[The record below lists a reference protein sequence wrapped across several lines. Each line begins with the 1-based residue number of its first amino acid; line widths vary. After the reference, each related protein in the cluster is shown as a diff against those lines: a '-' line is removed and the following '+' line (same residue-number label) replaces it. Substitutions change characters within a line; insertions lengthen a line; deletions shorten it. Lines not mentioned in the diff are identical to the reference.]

1 MRSAAMA
8 VAAVLR
14 PALLAVRPAHRMT
27 EGSIAGQDLGE
38 LFELYAPPRRED
50 VPLPSGTA
58 PRPLGVRKP
67 RGEVHRDGDWHR
79 SVHIW
84 IADGDGRLLCQL
96 RGLDKDTHP
105 GRWDVS
111 CAGHIT
117 AGDGSLD
124 TAARELEEARARA
137 PHAHC
142 RISRPRLTRV
152 ARRQELGLSVRP
164 DELRDCWL
172 CTIPSAASGAT
183 EKHGPFTCKEFQDMY
198 LLRRPGLSPAS
209 LALGAAEVADA
220 RLFDGSELLRAWEG
234 ADPAFVPRPAH
245 YRRALAAAMPEY

>member
-8 VAAVLR
+8 LASLGFGSLKVLR
-14 PALLAVRPAHRMT
+14 PALLAVRPAHRMA

-38 LFELYAPPRRED
+38 LFELYEPPRRED
-50 VPLPSGTA
+50 EPLPSGTA

-67 RGEVHRDGDWHR
+67 RGDVHRDGDWHR

-137 PHAHC
+137 
-142 RISRPRLTRV
+142 RRTRTSGSRAPDPSVWLIPR
-152 ARRQELGLSVRP
+152 
-164 DELRDCWL
+164 
-172 CTIPSAASGAT
+172 
-183 EKHGPFTCKEFQDMY
+183 
-198 LLRRPGLSPAS
+198 S
-209 LALGAAEVADA
+209 LD
-220 RLFDGSELLRAWEG
+220 
-234 ADPAFVPRPAH
+234 
-245 YRRALAAAMPEY
+245 